1 MADNIPGGE
10 PTNQAQLPTGQ
21 ASANTNTAQGQM
33 STASSTPAFRS
44 STTDNAIS
52 AQAPAQQSNQEAARI
67 AELERQLADSAKEA
81 ARARQ
86 LEEKLNTIENEKLA
100 EQGKY
105 KELYEKE
112 VDQRKKDL
120 QSARR
125 ELARET
131 LRNMAISEGI
141 IDADIVDMIPAR
153 SFQYDEDTGRFTNV
167 RDLLA
172 QHKADKPHLYRDA
185 VATQASS
192 SAANLARPT
201 TGHPGNAPEQVPPGK
216 KDISGMPRQEY
227 EIEKRNYIRSL
238 RGK

>member
-1 MADNIPGGE
+1 MPDNIPGGE

-21 ASANTNTAQGQM
+21 AGANTNTAQGQM

-44 STTDNAIS
+44 STTDNVGS
-52 AQAPAQQSNQEAARI
+52 APAPAQQSSQEIARI

-86 LEEKLNTIENEKLA
+86 LEERLNAIENEKLA

-141 IDADIVDMIPAR
+141 IDPDIVDMIPAR

-185 VATQASS
+185 AAAQAPST
-192 SAANLARPT
+192 AANLARPT

-216 KDISGMPRQEY
+216 KDISGMSRQEY

>member
-21 ASANTNTAQGQM
+21 AGANTNTAQGQM

-52 AQAPAQQSNQEAARI
+52 AQAPAQQSSQEAARI

-86 LEEKLNTIENEKLA
+86 LEERLNAIENEKLA

-141 IDADIVDMIPAR
+141 IDPDIVDMIPAR

-185 VATQASS
+185 AATQASS
-192 SAANLARPT
+192 TAVNLARPT

-216 KDISGMPRQEY
+216 KDISGMSRQEY
-227 EIEKRNYIRSL
+227 EVEKRNYIRSL

>member
-1 MADNIPGGE
+1 MPDNIPGGE

-21 ASANTNTAQGQM
+21 AGANTNTAQGQM

-44 STTDNAIS
+44 STTDTAS
-52 AQAPAQQSNQEAARI
+52 STQAPAQQSSQEIARI

-86 LEEKLNTIENEKLA
+86 LEERLNAIENEKLA

-120 QSARR
+120 QNARR

-141 IDADIVDMIPAR
+141 IDPDIVDMIPAR

-185 VATQASS
+185 AAAQASS
-192 SAANLARPT
+192 TAANLARPT

-216 KDISGMPRQEY
+216 KDISGMSRQEY

>member
-185 VATQASS
+185 AATQAPST
-192 SAANLARPT
+192 AVNLARPT

-216 KDISGMPRQEY
+216 KDISGMSRQEY
-227 EIEKRNYIRSL
+227 EVEKRNYIRSL

>member
-185 VATQASS
+185 AATQASS
-192 SAANLARPT
+192 TAVNLARPT

-216 KDISGMPRQEY
+216 KDISGMSRQEY
-227 EIEKRNYIRSL
+227 EVEKRNYIRSL

>member
-10 PTNQAQLPTGQ
+10 PTSQAQLPTGQ

-33 STASSTPAFRS
+33 STTSSTPAFRS
-44 STTDNAIS
+44 STADNASS
-52 AQAPAQQSNQEAARI
+52 AQAPAQQSSQEATRI

-86 LEEKLNTIENEKLA
+86 LEERLNAIENEKLA

-185 VATQASS
+185 AAAQAPNT
-192 SAANLARPT
+192 APNLARPT

-216 KDISGMPRQEY
+216 KDISGMSRQEY
-227 EIEKRNYIRSL
+227 EVEKRNYIRSL